1 MVNNN
6 SDQRD
11 EKRYQYEATIW
22 HDNLFPEMFYE
33 TKMYNLSKGGIYFES
48 DQTLYAGEKIYI
60 AIKNPSASD
69 NDYKDCVQ
77 VEIKWRK
84 NLTDSNVQYGYGARF
99 TDSRNTLLASI
110 DTANLA
116 KESLPSARGHKYKKD
131 SRQNPRSPYRRV
143 TFFTTNDRN
152 YKGFITNISRSGA
165 FIVSKYKF
173 ALGQKIMLVIPG
185 DKKHGHVKLEGSV
198 VRLSTKG
205 AGVKF
210 DRRTG
215 VERRKGGD
223 RRKKGR
229 RTLKNNASNRH

>member
-1 MVNNN
+1 MNIN

-11 EKRYQYEATIW
+11 KKRYKYEATIW
-22 HDNLFPEMFYE
+22 HDNLFPEIFYE

-60 AIKNPSASD
+60 AIKDPSVPD

-99 TDSRNTLLASI
+99 TDSHNTLLKSI
-110 DTANLA
+110 DPAKLA
-116 KESLPSARGHKYKKD
+116 KDSLPENGHKYKKD

-143 TFFTTNDRN
+143 TFFTTDDRN

-165 FIVSKYKF
+165 FIVTKYQF
-173 ALGQKIMLVIPG
+173 TLGQKIMLVIPG
-185 DKKHGHVKLEGSV
+185 DKKHSAMKLNGSV
-198 VRLSTKG
+198 VRLSPKG

-215 VERRKGGD
+215 VERRKGDD
-223 RRKKGR
+223 RRKDRR
-229 RTLKNNASNRH
+229 RTSRKKAS